1 MDILHPQG
9 WPRPVGFS
17 YGLAAR
23 GRIVAVAGMTAPGAD
38 FVVQARESLAKIL
51 DVVAEAGG
59 QPEHVVR
66 LTWYA
71 LSRDEYMAARPR
83 LGAAYRD
90 LFGRHF
96 PAMTLVEVSA
106 LVDDWARVEIEALAV
121 VPD

>member
-1 MDILHPQG
+1 MDILHPDG
-9 WPRPVGFS
+9 WPRPAGFS
-17 YGLAAR
+17 YGVAAR

-38 FVVQARESLAKIL
+38 FAAQAGESLAKIL
-51 DVVAEAGG
+51 AVVAEAGG
-59 QPEHVVR
+59 KPENVIR

-71 LSRDEYMAARPR
+71 LSRDEYMAARPM
-83 LGAAYRD
+83 LGETYRA

-106 LVDDWARVEIEALAV
+106 LVDDWAKVEIEALAV

>member
-1 MDILHPQG
+1 MDVLHPKG
-9 WPRPVGFS
+9 WPRPPGFS

-23 GRIVAVAGMTAPGAD
+23 GRIVAVAGMTAQGAD
-38 FVVQARESLAKIL
+38 FVAQAQEALAKIL
-51 DVVAEAGG
+51 AVVAEAGG
-59 QPEHVVR
+59 RPEHVIR

-71 LSRDEYMAARPR
+71 LSREEYIAARPK
-83 LGAAYRD
+83 LGEAYRR